1 MFLDCQSNIITHTV
15 GSSERDQGF
24 IPKSICDIVLSMR
37 HSENI
42 TITTLEE
49 GKIHLKRM
57 MLNERTSRKRGHIFL
72 HVSTD
77 TKTLYVMTD
86 VGLGSPETNRC
97 HSLFLVTIVKCVKSQ
112 CQVPRA
118 LSKPYTKNG
127 CQLQLLRRQ
136 SETKMSQ

>member
-1 MFLDCQSNIITHTV
+1 M
-15 GSSERDQGF
+15 RDQGL
-24 IPKSICDIVLSMR
+24 IPKSICDIALSMR

-57 MLNERTSRKRGHIFL
+57 MLNERTSRKRGQIFL

-97 HSLFLVTIVKCVKSQ
+97 HSLFLVAIVKCVKSQ

-118 LSKPYTKNG
+118 LSKPYTKKWVSAAATGGVKAKQKCLSNPLG
-127 CQLQLLRRQ
+127 
-136 SETKMSQ
+136 EPFAGW

>member
-1 MFLDCQSNIITHTV
+1 M
-15 GSSERDQGF
+15 G
-24 IPKSICDIVLSMR
+24 

-57 MLNERTSRKRGHIFL
+57 MLNERTSRIKRGHIFL

-97 HSLFLVTIVKCVKSQ
+97 HSLFFGDN
-112 CQVPRA
+112 CQE
-118 LSKPYTKNG
+118 
-127 CQLQLLRRQ
+127 CQITMP
-136 SETKMSQ
+136 SAKGFE

>member
-1 MFLDCQSNIITHTV
+1 
-15 GSSERDQGF
+15 
-24 IPKSICDIVLSMR
+24 MR

-57 MLNERTSRKRGHIFL
+57 MLNERTSRIKRGHIFL

-118 LSKPYTKNG
+118 LSKPYTKKWVSAAATAASKRNKNVSVTLWENPSLAG
-127 CQLQLLRRQ
+127 KVQV
-136 SETKMSQ
+136 